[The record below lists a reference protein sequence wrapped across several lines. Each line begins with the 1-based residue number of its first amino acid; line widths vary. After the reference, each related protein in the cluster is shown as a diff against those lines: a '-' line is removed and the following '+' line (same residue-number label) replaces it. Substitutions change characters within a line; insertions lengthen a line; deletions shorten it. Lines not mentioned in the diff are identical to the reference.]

1 MELLLLPKFS
11 TVFGEQLGVM
21 KTVPWS
27 WVSKVF
33 IDRDTPSVFTVKWN
47 HQCSTFLPSLI
58 AFVAENNAW
67 LLGQRAA
74 NGLLGL
80 NQQTLLRVYTPPL
93 RGWQTDPRNNELQAR
108 DSGCMWM
115 FNSDLHS
122 GNEKEAEKCQE
133 HTKHLLS
140 MHFLLQLFRYSFN
153 QAVIAV
159 EKLTQGHLST
169 IMQTLITLTPKST
182 TWYWNKTSKLKI
194 CFPKEIFQLQHHII
208 SARRSYVEMQVS
220 TELRSVSPW
229 IVWIPIF
236 RHFIKLA
243 FTLAGVPLGMV
254 NLLPIKEVL

>member
-1 MELLLLPKFS
+1 M
-11 TVFGEQLGVM
+11 
-21 KTVPWS
+21 
-27 WVSKVF
+27 
-33 IDRDTPSVFTVKWN
+33 KWN
-47 HQCSTFLPSLI
+47 HQCSTFLPSLT

-80 NQQTLLRVYTPPL
+80 NQQTLLRVYTPTL

-122 GNEKEAEKCQE
+122 GNQNEAEKCQE

-153 QAVIAV
+153 QAV

-169 IMQTLITLTPKST
+169 IMQTLITLTVSKEHHVVLKQNFKIENMLPQRDFSAST
-182 TWYWNKTSKLKI
+182 PHY
-194 CFPKEIFQLQHHII
+194 
-208 SARRSYVEMQVS
+208 
-220 TELRSVSPW
+220 
-229 IVWIPIF
+229 
-236 RHFIKLA
+236 FIKAVLCWNA
-243 FTLAGVPLGMV
+243 SIHRTEVSLPMNSLNPYLQTLHQACIHLGWCTSGDGE
-254 NLLPIKEVL
+254 LTTY